1 MFVSNGLNTS
11 KYFRENFAVRHTAVT
26 IMYVR
31 KVLLEEIINLFT
43 EKKDYRDDRWAT
55 VEYIVENHYR
65 QDYGKDI
72 LSTAKLIFDIDRG
85 FRYVQQYIPE
95 LRGSKWLKRQRQ
107 GGRISVQQYENM
119 VDEEFEQEVK
129 DLAKQLKLF

>member
-1 MFVSNGLNTS
+1 
-11 KYFRENFAVRHTAVT
+11 
-26 IMYVR
+26 MYVR

-43 EKKDYRDDRWAT
+43 EQKEYRDDRWAT
-55 VEYIVENHYR
+55 VEYIVQNYYR
-65 QDYGKDI
+65 DEYGKDI

-119 VDEEFEQEVK
+119 IDDDFEQEVK
-129 DLAKQLKLF
+129 DIAKQLKLF